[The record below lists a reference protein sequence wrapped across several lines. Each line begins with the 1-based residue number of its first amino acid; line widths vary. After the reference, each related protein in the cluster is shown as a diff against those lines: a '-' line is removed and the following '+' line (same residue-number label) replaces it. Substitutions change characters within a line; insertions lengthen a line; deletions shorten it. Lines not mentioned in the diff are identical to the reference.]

1 MVQQSWDKQISNKSF
16 LSPTGFKFSLAKKPK
31 IDFFCDSANIPGIS
45 LGVAM
50 QPTYLKNI
58 PVPGDVLSFDDL
70 VISFNIDE
78 DMENY
83 LEIHNWLYQFGFPR
97 DAGQYQQLLDEDENS
112 EGKQTAIS
120 GMSDGT
126 LIVYSS
132 NYRPN
137 IQVNFK
143 DLFPVSLTPVKFES
157 KVNDVQYL
165 TADAVFKYTIYE
177 IVKIQ
182 D

>member
-1 MVQQSWDKQISNKSF
+1 MAQQSWDKQISNKSF

-31 IDFFCDSANIPGIS
+31 IDFFCDSANIPGIN

-97 DAGQYQQLLDEDENS
+97 DASQYQQLLDEDENS

-177 IVKIQ
+177 IVKIP